1 MLLSSVDIRPDA
13 PKAVGPRSQSE
24 EGDMARFDYRDERL
38 RNEILDAVAGVSWH
52 AIRAWQTAEEGRPCL
67 TVQRVRDEADNCLFA
82 IRQAEDCE
90 WVTST
95 AVDVVLLSLGR
106 VEAENY
112 L

>member
-1 MLLSSVDIRPDA
+1 
-13 PKAVGPRSQSE
+13 
-24 EGDMARFDYRDERL
+24 MARFDYRDERL
-38 RNEILDAVAGVSWH
+38 RNEMLDVIAGVSWH
-52 AIRAWQTAEEGRPCL
+52 AIDAWRMAGEGRPRL
-67 TVQRVRDEADNCLFA
+67 TVERVRDEADNCLFA

-90 WVTST
+90 WVTSI